1 MQTMLDDVARV
12 VLRRVILD
20 AWRRTVDAD
29 DGREMLDDVARVVL
43 RRASLDAW
51 RRTVDADDG
60 RESVNDD
67 MDRSVSTG
75 DVRGASDD
83 VRVDASVDE
92 CGLVSRFPV
101 STLVHT
107 SARANGRTMRD
118 EKCEDE
124 EQLHPENSSGDAD
137 TEPRVH
143 GMTSMGRSAL
153 IALAACALGI
163 LGGAAFHGPPP
174 HGGPGGRGARD
185 MHHRYVTEYD
195 LVTIRYETPMAF
207 ETDVRALGVTDKEY
221 KACDSSILR
230 APEQKICTKVGAKCY
245 MKKLKNEKDA
255 SGNDRPTYVK
265 EGATEVD
272 CPSGHGWLYAE
283 DDKWHSN
290 GWPGY
295 CQKHSAETN
304 TQINICYGE
313 LLCAE
318 STSQW
323 TAKSDYGYCALKNQG
338 NQYVV
343 DWTKPDTNDRFWC
356 AKDSPAWYGGVDVS
370 NMAYPGDRSGVTT
383 PYEGKFCLQKA
394 AFKALSRAG
403 WELIEP
409 TEAFKP
415 SWTYNKNYANPF
427 VEDEYAAKTYKV
439 KKVTFFQ

>member
-1 MQTMLDDVARV
+1 MRTMLDDVAR

-20 AWRRTVDAD
+20 AWRRTAD
-29 DGREMLDDVARVVL
+29 DAAE
-43 RRASLDAW
+43 
-51 RRTVDADDG
+51 G
-60 RESVNDD
+60 RESGVNDD
-67 MDRSVSTG
+67 MIDRCRRVTCAALRTTFGCTRASTSVVSR
-75 DVRGASDD
+75 VFRGAK
-83 VRVDASVDE
+83 AKT
-92 CGLVSRFPV
+92 V

-107 SARANGRTMRD
+107 SARERTMRD

-124 EQLHPENSSGDAD
+124 EQLHPENSSGDDDAQ
-137 TEPRVH
+137 PRVH

-174 HGGPGGRGARD
+174 HGGPGGRGGYD

-230 APEQKICTKVGAKCY
+230 APKQKICTKVGAKCY

-272 CPSGHGWLYAE
+272 CPSSGHSWLYAE
-283 DDKWHSN
+283 DDKWRSN
-290 GWPGY
+290 GWPSY

-318 STSQW
+318 ASSQW

-370 NMAYPGDRSGVTT
+370 KMAYPGDRSGVTT

>member
-1 MQTMLDDVARV
+1 
-12 VLRRVILD
+12 
-20 AWRRTVDAD
+20 
-29 DGREMLDDVARVVL
+29 
-43 RRASLDAW
+43 
-51 RRTVDADDG
+51 
-60 RESVNDD
+60 
-67 MDRSVSTG
+67 VSTG
-75 DVRGASDD
+75 DVCVSGD

-92 CGLVSRFPV
+92 CGVARFP
-101 STLVHT
+101 L
-107 SARANGRTMRD
+107 ARRKQFRHWSHIGARERTMRD
-118 EKCEDE
+118 ERCEDE
-124 EQLHPENSSGDAD
+124 EQLHPENSSGDA
-137 TEPRVH
+137 TAEPRVH

-153 IALAACALGI
+153 IALAACAFGI

-174 HGGPGGRGARD
+174 HGGPGGRGGYD

-255 SGNDRPTYVK
+255 SGNDRATYVK

-272 CPSGHGWLYAE
+272 CPSNGHDWLNTE
-283 DDKWHSN
+283 DDKWRYN
-290 GWPGY
+290 GWPDY
-295 CQKHSAETN
+295 CRKQSAETN
-304 TQINICYGE
+304 SQINICYGE

-318 STSQW
+318 ASSQW
-323 TAKSDYGYCALKNQG
+323 TAKSEYGFCNGASQ
-338 NQYVV
+338 QYFV
-343 DWTKPDTNDRFWC
+343 DWSTRPNTNDRFWC
-356 AKDSPAWYGGVDVS
+356 AKDSPSWYGGVDVS
-370 NMAYPGDRSGVTT
+370 KMAYPGDRSGVTT

-427 VEDEYAAKTYKV
+427 LEDEYAAKTYKV